1 MSSFA
6 VGTSCRLN
14 ENGKL
19 VECVVIK
26 NARGQLQIRSRDG
39 RTRWLDQKE
48 VKNFLRPLNL
58 EDDDDSSTVSSDD
71 GDRAR
76 MQTGGAFL
84 EEMSPTPKGPDE
96 PKFVTPDGMDGVE
109 YGDADSS
116 DDEKRLRAN
125 SSNRPSLN
133 NFRSTYVREADDAED
148 VYTQLRDEWGVGSL
162 VEIWSDSGSRWVVA
176 QIMKFENVDGYDE
189 ETVIVLYRVE
199 NEDGSITTISKRVL
213 ITSQHLRPFVNKPD
227 VPADVNAELQ
237 ELRVIND
244 EFLLTIDHQ
253 SETMAQLQKICGE
266 LQKEKDEQEA
276 TILDLENTIAKQSN
290 LIAQLMASIE
300 DNEMLSDVSDSEGSR

>member
-1 MSSFA
+1 MVKVHPAKQNLLQMSSFA

-76 MQTGGAFL
+76 MQT
-84 EEMSPTPKGPDE
+84 
-96 PKFVTPDGMDGVE
+96 
-109 YGDADSS
+109 SS

-125 SSNRPSLN
+125 SPNRPSLN

-253 SETMAQLQKICGE
+253 SETMSQLQKICGE

-300 DNEMLSDVSDSEGSR
+300 DNEMLSETDSEGSR

>member
-1 MSSFA
+1 MVKVHSDPQNLLQMSSFA
-6 VGTSCRLN
+6 VGTPCRLN

-26 NARGQLQIRSRDG
+26 NSRGQLQIRSRDG

-58 EDDDDSSTVSSDD
+58 EDDDDSSTSSADD
-71 GDRAR
+71 DDRGR
-76 MQTGGAFL
+76 MQT
-84 EEMSPTPKGPDE
+84 
-96 PKFVTPDGMDGVE
+96 
-109 YGDADSS
+109 SS

-125 SSNRPSLN
+125 
-133 NFRSTYVREADDAED
+133 STYVREADDAED
-148 VYTQLRDEWGVGSL
+148 VYTQLRDEWDVGSL

-176 QIMKFENVDGYDE
+176 QIMKFENVEGYDE

-199 NEDGSITTISKRVL
+199 NDDGSITTISKRVL

-266 LQKEKDEQEA
+266 LQREKDEQEA
-276 TILDLENTIAKQSN
+276 TISDLENTIAKQSKI
-290 LIAQLMASIE
+290 IAQLMASIE

>member
-1 MSSFA
+1 MVKVHSDSQNLLQMSSFA
-6 VGTSCRLN
+6 VGTPCRLN

-26 NARGQLQIRSRDG
+26 NSRGQLQIRSRDG

-58 EDDDDSSTVSSDD
+58 EDDDDSSTSSADD
-71 GDRAR
+71 DDRGR
-76 MQTGGAFL
+76 MQT
-84 EEMSPTPKGPDE
+84 ETSPTPKGPEE
-96 PKFVTPDGMDGVE
+96 PKFATTDGMDGVE

-125 SSNRPSLN
+125 S
-133 NFRSTYVREADDAED
+133 TYVREADDAED
-148 VYTQLRDEWGVGSL
+148 VYTQLRDEWDVGSL

-176 QIMKFENVDGYDE
+176 QIMKFENVEGYDE

-199 NEDGSITTISKRVL
+199 NDDGSITTISKRVL

-266 LQKEKDEQEA
+266 LQREKDEQEA
-276 TILDLENTIAKQSN
+276 TISDLENTIAKQSKI
-290 LIAQLMASIE
+290 IAQLMASIE

>member
-1 MSSFA
+1 MVKVNSDSQNLLQMSSFA
-6 VGTSCRLN
+6 VGTPCRLN

-26 NARGQLQIRSRDG
+26 NSRGQLQIRSRDG

-48 VKNFLRPLNL
+48 VKTFLRPLNL
-58 EDDDDSSTVSSDD
+58 EDDDDSSTSSADD
-71 GDRAR
+71 DDRGR
-76 MQTGGAFL
+76 MQT
-84 EEMSPTPKGPDE
+84 
-96 PKFVTPDGMDGVE
+96 
-109 YGDADSS
+109 SS

-125 SSNRPSLN
+125 
-133 NFRSTYVREADDAED
+133 STYVREADDAED
-148 VYTQLRDEWGVGSL
+148 VYTQLRDEWDVGSL

-176 QIMKFENVDGYDE
+176 QIMKFENVEGYDE

-199 NEDGSITTISKRVL
+199 NDDGSITTISKRVL

-266 LQKEKDEQEA
+266 LQREKDEQEA
-276 TILDLENTIAKQSN
+276 TISDLENTIAKQSKI
-290 LIAQLMASIE
+290 IAQLMASIE

>member
-76 MQTGGAFL
+76 MQT
-84 EEMSPTPKGPDE
+84 SPTPKGPDE

-125 SSNRPSLN
+125 
-133 NFRSTYVREADDAED
+133 STYVREADDAED

-253 SETMAQLQKICGE
+253 SETMSQLQKICGE

-300 DNEMLSDVSDSEGSR
+300 DNEMLSETDSEGSR